1 MKNRTNS
8 ILSEKFTDPLSEM
21 TEQQSAG
28 DHIIMK
34 EMSETE
40 RPYEKSYKYGVEVL
54 SDAELLAVI
63 LRKPEA
69 KPPHYSVQDT

>member
-21 TEQQSAG
+21 TEQQSVG
-28 DHIIMK
+28 GHIIMK

-40 RPYEKSYKYGVEVL
+40 RPYEKS
-54 SDAELLAVI
+54 
-63 LRKPEA
+63 
-69 KPPHYSVQDT
+69 